1 MPITRSTE
9 CQNNQ
14 TAIIVLNWN
23 APQDTIQC
31 LESLLPLV
39 EKNQARIIVCD
50 NDSNDNSVDLITRW
64 ALMHFPDNCENADE
78 AQFVLFQIE
87 SNSGY
92 AAGNN
97 VGIQYALDH
106 DFQYVWILN
115 NDTVVAEN
123 ALTAL
128 FDCIEQHPEVGCYG
142 STLVDYSEPD
152 KVQCAAGCRYNPLT
166 TVRTEIYHDCD
177 LAWVNN
183 QQQNIKLDYV
193 CGAAMF
199 LRADALRKIGLLNQQ
214 FFLYYEELDL
224 AQRLKKMGY
233 QLGWCKAS
241 IIHHQ
246 QPSKKQVN
254 QDQQQFLHYH
264 ENRSTLIYTWSHH
277 RLLFIFAAAFRLFAK
292 TVVLPLTRRTRLLP
306 SLFKA
311 YSEFFKSRNNSN
323 QLENQIPIVS
333 VSLFLKR

>member
-1 MPITRSTE
+1 
-9 CQNNQ
+9 
-14 TAIIVLNWN
+14 
-23 APQDTIQC
+23 
-31 LESLLPLV
+31 
-39 EKNQARIIVCD
+39 
-50 NDSNDNSVDLITRW
+50 
-64 ALMHFPDNCENADE
+64 
-78 AQFVLFQIE
+78 
-87 SNSGY
+87 
-92 AAGNN
+92 
-97 VGIQYALDH
+97 
-106 DFQYVWILN
+106 
-115 NDTVVAEN
+115 
-123 ALTAL
+123 
-128 FDCIEQHPEVGCYG
+128 
-142 STLVDYSEPD
+142 
-152 KVQCAAGCRYNPLT
+152 
-166 TVRTEIYHDCD
+166 VRTEIYHDCD

-224 AQRLKKMGY
+224 AQRLKKIGY

-311 YSEFFKSRNNSN
+311 YSEFFKSRDNSN

-333 VSLFLKR
+333 ASLFLKK